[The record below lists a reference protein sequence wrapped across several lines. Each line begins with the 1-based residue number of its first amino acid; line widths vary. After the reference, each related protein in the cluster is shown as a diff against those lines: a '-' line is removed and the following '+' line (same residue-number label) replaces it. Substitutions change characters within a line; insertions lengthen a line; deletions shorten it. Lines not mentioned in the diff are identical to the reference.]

1 MNKNYIMIIIIM
13 ALLTVAPMITM
24 PSHAF
29 SKPSGK
35 KPISRDEYLAKCS
48 AIAAKAESKHEA
60 LLRQKENVLNKYL
73 KCWEN
78 CPGSVC
84 SGSECRCTGTASCN
98 QCGRVCNERFTA
110 PIDDINKQIE
120 EQARLIE
127 YDQSE
132 YYDTKVT
139 FFEEYYPAFSACFS
153 GVRYNDEGK
162 EERIYANGTYETLDE
177 CLNAAGWTRPNA
189 KKK

>member
-1 MNKNYIMIIIIM
+1 MNKNYIMIIIM
-13 ALLTVAPMITM
+13 ALLPVAPMITM
-24 PSHAF
+24 PSLAF

-35 KPISRDEYLAKCS
+35 KPISRDEYLAKCG

-84 SGSECRCTGTASCN
+84 NGGDCRCSGSNSCN
-98 QCGRVCNERFTA
+98 QCGRVCNERFSA
-110 PIDDINKQIE
+110 PIDDLNKQIE
-120 EQARLIE
+120 EQARLID
-127 YDQSE
+127 YDQWE
-132 YYDTKVT
+132 LENTKMALY
-139 FFEEYYPAFSACFS
+139 EDYYPAFSACFS
-153 GVRYNDEGK
+153 GVGYNDDGK

-177 CLNAAGWTRPNA
+177 CLKDAGWTRPNA